1 MKIINRTVLVLS
13 LVSMFADVAS
23 EMLYPII
30 PVYLR
35 QIGFSVFA
43 IGVLEGVAGF
53 TAGLTKGYFGKW
65 SDEIGRRLPFV
76 RSGYFLSALSKP
88 MMAFFTLP
96 LWVFF
101 TRCVDRLGKG
111 LRTAPRDALL
121 ADNSTEATRARVF
134 GFHRSLDTLGAAIG
148 PCLALAFLW
157 RWPGQ
162 YTWLFWVAF
171 IPGMLS
177 VALTFL
183 LHEKRS
189 PSATLRRGGFFSF
202 FGYWKIATP
211 QYKRIVPALFLFLM
225 FNSSD
230 VFLLLKTREVSGSDT
245 TTITAYIFYNMV
257 FAGASY
263 PLGALADRLGKRNVL
278 IGGLF
283 LFAIVYTLF
292 ACVQQSISLLF
303 LGFLLYG
310 LYAAATE
317 GVAKAWIAG
326 QAHTDRATAIG
337 FYTSGESLCT
347 LFASLLTGFLWT
359 HFNPFFAFGA
369 SVLATLLVI
378 VYLLIIK
385 SK

>member
-1 MKIINRTVLVLS
+1 MKIINRTVLILS
-13 LVSMFADVAS
+13 VVSMFADVAS
-23 EMLYPII
+23 EMLYPVI

-35 QIGFSVFA
+35 EIGFSVFA
-43 IGVLEGVAGF
+43 IGALEGVAGF

-65 SDEIGRRLPFV
+65 SDELGRRLPFI

-88 MMAFFTLP
+88 MMGFFTLP

-101 TRCVDRLGKG
+101 VRCTDRLGKG

-121 ADNSTEATRARVF
+121 AENATETTRARVF

-148 PCLALAFLW
+148 PCLALALLW
-157 RWPGQ
+157 RWPGH
-162 YTWLFWVAF
+162 YHTLFWAAF
-171 IPGMLS
+171 VPGLLS
-177 VALTFL
+177 VVL
-183 LHEKRS
+183 LF
-189 PSATLRRGGFFSF
+189 TLREQQRSRSTLRKGGFFSF
-202 FGYWKIATP
+202 FRYWKIARP
-211 QYKRIVPALFLFLM
+211 EYKQLVPALLLFAL

-263 PLGALADRLGKRNVL
+263 PLGVLADRFGKRMVL
-278 IGGLF
+278 VSGL
-283 LFAIVYTLF
+283 LVFAIVYSLF
-292 ACVQQSISLLF
+292 AFVQQSVSLIF

-317 GVAKAWIAG
+317 GIAKAWIASL
-326 QAHTDRATAIG
+326 APTDTGTALG
-337 FYTSGESLCT
+337 FYSSGESIAAL
-347 LFASLLTGFLWT
+347 LASLLTGFLWT
-359 HFNPFFAFGA
+359 QLGAFSAFGVT
-369 SVLATLLVI
+369 VLATLLVV

-385 SK
+385 AK